1 MTRQITGAEN
11 ALPYLTECLPR
22 LLEKE
27 AGAEEEALFDW
38 FLHQPQYREK
48 IQTLVKAATQTR
60 RETGLG
66 RQVAQALYG
75 QNLENSVSRLERYAA
90 CAYAH
95 FLMYGLQLKEREEFV
110 FQPVDMGNIFHSVL
124 EKFARKLTAAGYDW
138 FHVPREV
145 QESLTKACVK
155 EAVEEYGG
163 ELLAQH
169 GQKRIFHPPD
179 GADDAADGVGHLPS
193 GTAGRFV
200 PSNFRSAVFHSGA
213 FGSESAAG
221 RDGHHEAAGAH

>member
-1 MTRQITGAEN
+1 MCWAKAGADGTPLRPSGVAGRIRKLFPKLSVIDEDHARDLTRQITGAEN

-75 QNLENSVSRLERYAA
+75 QNLENSVSRLERDVYKRQE
-90 CAYAH
+90 
-95 FLMYGLQLKEREEFV
+95 LPTLG
-110 FQPVDMGNIFHSVL
+110 
-124 EKFARKLTAAGYDW
+124 TA
-138 FHVPREV
+138 
-145 QESLTKACVK
+145 VK
-155 EAVEEYGG
+155 ES
-163 ELLAQH
+163 AQ
-169 GQKRIFHPPD
+169 R
-179 GADDAADGVGHLPS
+179 VHLPKIS
-193 GTAGRFV
+193 EIQ
-200 PSNFRSAVFHSGA
+200 SNNRSQG
-213 FGSESAAG
+213 GN
-221 RDGHHEAAGAH
+221 HEQRTCQNLRSQRY